1 MNQRRKILQ
10 TLLGLPL
17 AMAVALPVYAKPAP
31 LDMAAAINKA
41 GRQRMLSQ
49 RIAKVHAQLLL
60 NVHTTKALKIM
71 DNSIALFDSQLSE
84 LRAFSPTP
92 EIQGLFTQ
100 LAQLW
105 TPYRSAAYAMPNTAS
120 LKQVAQLNEEVLKTA
135 HAATVALEKHSGTA
149 SARLVNISGRQRM
162 LSQRAAKFYLFR
174 AAGLTDAE
182 VAKGLAGARKEFEA
196 GHAELKK
203 APQNTEKIKTRLLS
217 AEIQWAFLTHAL
229 DNYAPG
235 AQNPTYLEYVAASS
249 ENVLEVMDDITQLY
263 QLT

>member
-1 MNQRRKILQ
+1 MNQRRKVLQ

-17 AMAVALPVYAKPAP
+17 AVALPAYAKPVP

-60 NVHTTKALKIM
+60 NVHTKKALKIM
-71 DNSIALFDSQLSE
+71 DSSIALFDSQLSE
-84 LRAFSPTP
+84 LKAFAPTP

-105 TPYRSAAYAMPNTAS
+105 TPYRSAAYATPSTAN
-120 LKQVAQLNEEVLKTA
+120 LKQVAQLNEAVLKTA

-149 SARLVNISGRQRM
+149 SARLVNIAGRQRM

-174 AAGLTDAE
+174 AAGLTEAE
-182 VAKGLAGARKEFEA
+182 VEKGLADARKEFEA
-196 GHAELKK
+196 GLVELKK
-203 APQNTEKIKTRLLS
+203 TPQKTEKIKTRLLS
-217 AEIQWAFLTHAL
+217 AESQWAFLTHAL
-229 DNYAPG
+229 DNYAAG
-235 AQNPTYLEYVAASS
+235 AQNPTYLEYVASSS